1 MHFKIL
7 YTEEKP
13 VVNSTTTSSNIDI
26 GWDESRTVTI
36 PAGAS
41 WQLQYN
47 RFDGKQMQV
56 AGIYGDAFLKV
67 SQTANRV
74 TVSAAPFSDLDESIY
89 NNALKAAVQKLPG
102 ALSANN
108 SQ

>member
-7 YTEEKP
+7 YTEEQSI
-13 VVNSTTTSSNIDI
+13 VNSKTTSQNIDI
-26 GWDESRTVTI
+26 GWNEMRTVTI
-36 PAGAS
+36 PAGAT

-56 AGIYGDAFLKV
+56 AGVYGDAFVKV

-74 TVSAAPFSDLDESIY
+74 TVSTAPFSDLDESIY
-89 NNALKAAVQKLPG
+89 NSALQAGVQQAPK

-108 SQ
+108 PK